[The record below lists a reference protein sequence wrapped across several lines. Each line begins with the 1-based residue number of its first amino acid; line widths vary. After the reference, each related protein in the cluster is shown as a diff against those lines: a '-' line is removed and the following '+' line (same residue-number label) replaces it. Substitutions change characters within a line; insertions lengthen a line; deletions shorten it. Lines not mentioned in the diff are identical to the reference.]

1 MASGD
6 LAGTP
11 FPLLLKRL
19 HHSGTTGALH
29 IVAGPHT
36 KRVFVHQGAVVFAAS
51 TDRND
56 RLGEMLLRLGEITLP
71 QFLQC
76 SAAISRGKRFGT
88 VLVEK
93 EVISP
98 EKLVW
103 AVKMQVKEVVFSL
116 FDLPS
121 GAWKFVPEEDAGEE
135 MITLNINT
143 PDLLKEGIGRMD
155 SIARPVDTFYD
166 LGLVLRLKK
175 TPVETAKILSL
186 TAEELALVQAVG
198 APVTLG
204 QVCGSSLLKPAPLLK
219 FLWALLVLE
228 LLEVRAPSEEA
239 QSPQGTEETEEPEVT
254 GADLADLLPPSK

>member
-29 IVAGPHT
+29 VTAGPHT
-36 KRVFVHQGAVVFAAS
+36 KRVFVHRGAVVFAAS

-76 SAAISRGKRFGT
+76 SAAISREKRFGT

-93 EVISP
+93 EVIGP

-103 AVKMQVKEVVFSL
+103 AVKMQVKEIAFSL
-116 FDLPS
+116 FGLPA
-121 GAWKFVPEEDAGEE
+121 GAWRFVPEEDAGEE

-155 SIARPVDTFYD
+155 SIARPIDTFYSLD
-166 LGLVLRLKK
+166 LTLRLTK
-175 TPVETAKILSL
+175 TPLETAKMLSL
-186 TAEELALVQAVG
+186 TAEESALVQALG
-198 APVTLG
+198 SPLRLG
-204 QVCGSSLLKPAPLLK
+204 QICGSSLLRPAPLLK

-228 LLEVRAPSEEA
+228 LLEVRAPA
-239 QSPQGTEETEEPEVT
+239 QDAPSVPGPDGLEDPEVT
-254 GADLADLLPPSK
+254 GADLADLIPPSR